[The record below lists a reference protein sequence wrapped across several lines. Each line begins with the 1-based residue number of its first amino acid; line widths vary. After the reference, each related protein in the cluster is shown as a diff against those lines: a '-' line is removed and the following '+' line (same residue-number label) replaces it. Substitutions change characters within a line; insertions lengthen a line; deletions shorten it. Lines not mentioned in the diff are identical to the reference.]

1 MHGTQ
6 DCIARRLCKY
16 DFPKVTRRYQVN
28 TYIASGKLLTMLD
41 CVKCHLWSLE
51 NIYESVCNEFKKNWE
66 CKMKHNYWKQ
76 ILAPTVWV

>member
-16 DFPKVTRRYQVN
+16 DFPEVTGSYQVN

-51 NIYESVCNEFKKNWE
+51 NVYESVCNETQLLKSNLSSY
-66 CKMKHNYWKQ
+66 CLSISNVLM
-76 ILAPTVWV
+76 